1 MTRRPVR
8 PWLILAGSF
17 SFIAGLVAGG
27 IAAPGASWWAA
38 PATAGPLA
46 RAEAAEPAVDAVAPR
61 AASPMS
67 AREVTDSVT
76 EPATEPATE
85 PLPAVRDAS
94 AMSTQERAPQAYVPV
109 LGVSPWQ
116 DFPWGGEEPE
126 KACPHPRDSPG
137 ALLAASD
144 PRLVVVVGDSL
155 VRNARDTITAILE
168 DRGFSPVFVCWGGRT
183 LAWGVDQVTVMKQ
196 RALQPRCLVVNLGV
210 NDVHDSGVAADVLTS
225 RVNAMASVAAP
236 SSLVFVEPAA
246 ADESRQ
252 AILGSIDYS
261 DALATAHVI
270 RWSEFTAVQP
280 ELVSSDAIHDSPLG
294 VTARSALIGAHVE
307 QACG

>member
-46 RAEAAEPAVDAVAPR
+46 STQPVEPAVEAPRVASPTYARDTREPIPVPTPVPIPEPVIAVA
-61 AASPMS
+61 
-67 AREVTDSVT
+67 
-76 EPATEPATE
+76 
-85 PLPAVRDAS
+85 L
-94 AMSTQERAPQAYVPV
+94 STPERAPQAYVPV
-109 LGVSPWQ
+109 LGDSPWR
-116 DFPWGGEEPE
+116 DFPWEGEHPD

-137 ALLAASD
+137 ALLSASD

-155 VRNARDTITAILE
+155 VRNARDAIAAILE

-183 LAWGVDQVTVMKQ
+183 LAWGVDQVSAMKQ
-196 RALQPRCLVVNLGV
+196 RVLQPRCLVVNLGV

-225 RVNAMASVAAP
+225 RVKAMAAVASP
-236 SSLVFVEPAA
+236 SALVFVEPAA
-246 ADESRQ
+246 ADEARQ
-252 AILGSIDYS
+252 AILGSIDYA
-261 DALATAHVI
+261 DVLPDAHVI

-307 QACG
+307 RACG